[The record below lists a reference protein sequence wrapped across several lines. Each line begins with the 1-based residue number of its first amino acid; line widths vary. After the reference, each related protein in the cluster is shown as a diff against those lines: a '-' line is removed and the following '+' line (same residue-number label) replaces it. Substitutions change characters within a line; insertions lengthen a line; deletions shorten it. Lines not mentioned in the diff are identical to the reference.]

1 MSVEEELEI
10 AKELQIELMR
20 QLENL
25 ESKTDLEGTAII
37 SKTGLRIASSD
48 TASTV
53 ADVFSASPATL
64 ISLGTNISRGLD
76 QGELRDIVV
85 RGVEGFTIITVSSE
99 DSNFMLITHSKKEA
113 SLGYYFNKINKSY
126 IEIEKLL
133 KDVKIKSAFY

>member
-37 SKTGLRIASSD
+37 SKTGIRIASSD

-64 ISLGTNISRGLD
+64 ISLGTNISQGLN

-85 RGVEGFTIITVSSE
+85 RGIEGFTIITVSSE

-126 IEIEKLL
+126 REIEKLL
-133 KDVKIKSAFY
+133 KDVKIKAAFY